1 VLVTIGATVTG
12 IETCI
17 DVGVVTVVVGVVVEA
32 VVGVLAVQADII
44 IMADIM
50 IVEIANEIMFF
61 PFILNL
67 PFKITSSY
75 QLHILLQF
83 IINLFM

>member
-1 VLVTIGATVTG
+1 MGAVATG